1 VHSAQYSSIK
11 TLSDKINNGLV
22 NLETSAKDVAKM
34 QVELKQTEIVLQ
46 EASVKPAVLLQEIT
60 IGTATAEKTKTEV
73 QIVTDMTGN
82 KATVIGGEKNDFEK
96 DLLSVKPVL
105 DVAESALDVIW
116 SSDIKDM
123 TEPGKTPEVMQIT
136 TCIQRF

>member
-1 VHSAQYSSIK
+1 
-11 TLSDKINNGLV
+11 
-22 NLETSAKDVAKM
+22 
-34 QVELKQTEIVLQ
+34 
-46 EASVKPAVLLQEIT
+46 
-60 IGTATAEKTKTEV
+60 
-73 QIVTDMTGN
+73 MTGN
-82 KATVIGGEKNDFEK
+82 KATVIGGEKNDVEK